1 MARCLTMA
9 RQFVSYPKSGRTW
22 IRFILS
28 QLNCDRL
35 ILFHHDRFEFSDGS
49 KPPHSFSAS
58 SRLEQYAE
66 TEKLIYLDRDPRD
79 VMVSLYHQVTGRFG
93 DVFEY
98 RGNLSEFIRD
108 DYFGAANLRRFR
120 DMWELIV
127 NRRGFLKISY
137 EACHLDTN
145 SLLQRI
151 LSYYEIE
158 VSQAQ
163 LTEAIGKGSLAN
175 MKKIEASMQFAEPWL
190 RYRNGSAKVRQGK
203 VGGFREVLTEADIA
217 VLNEVFELRS

>member
-1 MARCLTMA
+1 
-9 RQFVSYPKSGRTW
+9 
-22 IRFILS
+22 
-28 QLNCDRL
+28 
-35 ILFHHDRFEFSDGS
+35 
-49 KPPHSFSAS
+49 
-58 SRLEQYAE
+58 
-66 TEKLIYLDRDPRD
+66 
-79 VMVSLYHQVTGRFG
+79 
-93 DVFEY
+93 
-98 RGNLSEFIRD
+98 
-108 DYFGAANLRRFR
+108 
-120 DMWELIV
+120 MWELIV

-217 VLNEVFELRS
+217 FLNEVFELRS